1 MTARPAAIAVRDLR
15 KNYGEK
21 AAVDGLNLTVP
32 QGSFFGFLGPNG
44 AGKST
49 TIRMLTG
56 LAPPTSGNIE
66 LLGMRMP
73 EQEMEIKRRIG
84 LVPDESLLFDR
95 LTGSEFLE
103 FVGRMYG
110 LPREQA
116 RDRAAGLLELFQ
128 LHEHGRKLIAEYSK
142 GMRKRVAMAAAL
154 IHKPELFLMD
164 EPFEG
169 VDAVGA
175 RLMKDILL
183 DLVRHGATIFLTSHV
198 LEVVERLC
206 DRVAIIH
213 EGKIIVEGLM
223 AELRSGS
230 ETLEE
235 LFVRV
240 VGAERAFER
249 LEWL

>member
-15 KNYGEK
+15 KIYGDK

-56 LAPPTSGNIE
+56 LAPPTSGSIE

-73 EQEMEIKRRIG
+73 EQELEIKRRIG

-95 LTGSEFLE
+95 LTGFEFLE

-110 LPREQA
+110 LPRPMA
-116 RDRAAGLLELFQ
+116 HDRAGGLLELFQ
-128 LHEHGRKLIAEYSK
+128 LHEEGRKLIAEYSK

-213 EGKIIVEGLM
+213 EGRIAAEGAI
-223 AELRSGS
+223 AELRRGA
-230 ETLEE
+230 ETLED

-240 VGAERAFER
+240 VGAERALER